1 MEIKWIGLS
10 LDSSNE
16 LIQYQLGRG
25 NGSYVQDIIK
35 KCEMIKSA
43 GIRLKINSVITKL
56 NFNEDMG
63 WLIDCINP
71 DRWKV
76 FQVLEIEERNCHS
89 IQDLMLSQGEFES
102 FIKKHES
109 LNPISE
115 NNSNM
120 IDSYVMIDPKG
131 SFYQNNGNIYV
142 FSSPILEVGI
152 SSALSEVK
160 YNYDKFLERGGL
172 YAW

>member
-1 MEIKWIGLS
+1 
-10 LDSSNE
+10 
-16 LIQYQLGRG
+16 
-25 NGSYVQDIIK
+25 
-35 KCEMIKSA
+35 
-43 GIRLKINSVITKL
+43 
-56 NFNEDMG
+56 
-63 WLIDCINP
+63 
-71 DRWKV
+71 
-76 FQVLEIEERNCHS
+76 
-89 IQDLMLSQGEFES
+89 
-102 FIKKHES
+102 
-109 LNPISE
+109 
-115 NNSNM
+115 M

>member
-1 MEIKWIGLS
+1 M
-10 LDSSNE
+10 
-16 LIQYQLGRG
+16 
-25 NGSYVQDIIK
+25 V
-35 KCEMIKSA
+35 
-43 GIRLKINSVITKL
+43 
-56 NFNEDMG
+56 

-102 FIKKHES
+102 FIKKHEG

>member
-1 MEIKWIGLS
+1 MRKFGNKIDWIGLS

-35 KCEMIKSA
+35 KSEMIKSA

-76 FQVLEIEERNCHS
+76 FQVLEIEE
-89 IQDLMLSQGEFES
+89 
-102 FIKKHES
+102 
-109 LNPISE
+109 
-115 NNSNM
+115 
-120 IDSYVMIDPKG
+120 
-131 SFYQNNGNIYV
+131 
-142 FSSPILEVGI
+142 
-152 SSALSEVK
+152 
-160 YNYDKFLERGGL
+160 
-172 YAW
+172 